1 MDING
6 KGKSMKRK
14 IYIALWA
21 VLTCCFSSCDD
32 WLDVRSDLEDK
43 EEDIFRS
50 YEGFKS
56 ALTGCYMA
64 MADRDVYG
72 ERLTM
77 TNIES
82 LANLW
87 QFGQNA
93 SESVMADH
101 YLNLHDYDNDYAKTA
116 VQAIYTGLFNVVS
129 QANIVLKHCDTDKDV
144 FASEKTREMFM
155 GEAYALRAYCQMD
168 VLRLFGQLPQGANRQ
183 VELPYSY
190 TTQLDEVPAYY
201 SFTEYVTRLEEDL
214 DKAAALLK
222 EGDPSYEATFEQVN
236 SDNSLS
242 DEFLLDRQ
250 FRMNYWAVRAMQAR
264 LALYLGKTEDAYKLA
279 MEIINLKIDG
289 ETRFPLTGAS
299 DLSKSNN
306 YYACPSEALLLLS
319 KFDLKDYT
327 VSTLVGASADNS
339 FYSPTRYY
347 ILSID
352 KFNDLYNGMLTAS
365 HNRYRSVWN
374 KSLRENTG
382 ATYCA
387 VMKYYYEDDA
397 KNLMRKH
404 QVIPLIRM
412 SEIYLIAMET
422 TTSLE
427 EANRLYR
434 VYMRDR
440 EVLLE
445 ADAFA
450 SLDEVR
456 TEMINEYRREFFAE
470 GLMFYVYKRNHSATM
485 MWKDGTV
492 QEDEYIVKLP
502 ASEYNPNLNKE

>member
-1 MDING
+1 
-6 KGKSMKRK
+6 MKKR

-21 VLTCCFSSCDD
+21 VLVCCFSSCDD

-56 ALTGCYMA
+56 TLTGCYMA
-64 MADRDVYG
+64 MANRDVYG

-93 SESVMADH
+93 QESVMAEY
-101 YLNLHDYDNDYAKTA
+101 YLKQHDYDNDYAKSA
-116 VQAIYTGLFNVVS
+116 VQAIYAGLFNVVT
-129 QANIVLKHCDTDKDV
+129 QANMVLKHCETDKDV
-144 FASEKTREMFM
+144 FANEKVRKMFM

-168 VLRLFGQLPQGANRQ
+168 VLRLFGQLPQGATRQ

-190 TTQLDEVPAYY
+190 TTRLDEVPTYY
-201 SFTEYVTRLEEDL
+201 SFTGYVERLEEDL
-214 DKAAALLK
+214 DKAEALLK
-222 EGDPSYEATFEQVN
+222 EGDPSYEATFEQVD
-236 SDNSLS
+236 SDNGIS
-242 DEFLLDRQ
+242 DEFLLNRR

-264 LALYLGKTEDAYKLA
+264 LALYLGKTGDAYRLA
-279 MEIINLKIDG
+279 MEIINQKNGG
-289 ETRFPLTGAS
+289 EARFPLTGAS
-299 DLSKSNN
+299 DLAKNN
-306 YYACPSEALLLLS
+306 NFYACPSEALLLLS

-327 VSTLVGASADNS
+327 VSTLVGATAGNRT
-339 FYSPTRYY
+339 YSPDGYY
-347 ILSID
+347 ILSGD
-352 KFNDLYNGMLTAS
+352 RLNDLYKGMVTAS

-374 KSLRENTG
+374 KSLPGNAG
-382 ATYCA
+382 AAYCA
-387 VMKYYYEDDA
+387 VMKYYYEDNA
-397 KNLMRKH
+397 KNLMQKH

-434 VYMRDR
+434 TYMRDR

-502 ASEYNPNLNKE
+502 ASEYNSNLNKE

>member
-1 MDING
+1 MNTNR
-6 KGKSMKRK
+6 KGKNMKKK
-14 IYIALWA
+14 IYIAFWA
-21 VLTCCFSSCDD
+21 LLACCFSSCDD

-56 ALTGCYMA
+56 TLTGCYMA
-64 MADRDVYG
+64 MANQDIYG
-72 ERLTM
+72 KRLTM

-93 SESVMADH
+93 YESVMAEY
-101 YLNLHDYDNDYAKTA
+101 YLKQHDYDNDYAKSA
-116 VQAIYTGLFNVVS
+116 VQAIYAGLFNVVT
-129 QANIVLKHCDTDKDV
+129 QANMILKHCETDKDV
-144 FASEKTREMFM
+144 FANEKTQKMFM

-168 VLRLFGQLPQGANRQ
+168 VLRLFGQLPKGATRQ

-190 TTQLDEVPAYY
+190 TTRLDEVPAYY
-201 SFTEYVTRLEEDL
+201 SFAEYVTRLEEDL
-214 DKAAALLK
+214 SKAEALLK
-222 EGDPSYEATFEQVN
+222 EGDPSYGASFKEVN
-236 SDNSLS
+236 NDNSLS
-242 DEFLLDRQ
+242 DEFLLNRQ

-279 MEIINLKIDG
+279 MEIINLKADG
-289 ETRFPLTGAS
+289 EIRFPLTGAS
-299 DLSKSNN
+299 DLAGNNN

-327 VSTLVGASADNS
+327 VSTLVGVSEKDRTYNVND
-339 FYSPTRYY
+339 YY
-347 ILSID
+347 ILSKD
-352 KFNDLYNGMLTAS
+352 RFDELYRGVLTAS

-374 KSLRENTG
+374 KSLPGTSG
-382 ATYCA
+382 STFCA
-387 VMKYYYEDDA
+387 VMKYYYEDNA
-397 KNLMRKH
+397 ENLMLKH

-422 TTSLE
+422 TASLK
-427 EANRLYR
+427 EANYLYR
-434 VYMRDR
+434 TYMRDR

-445 ADAFA
+445 TDAFA

-456 TEMINEYRREFFAE
+456 AEMINEYRREFFAE
-470 GLMFYVYKRNHSATM
+470 GLMFYVYKRNRSATM

-492 QEDEYIVKLP
+492 QEEEYIVKLP
-502 ASEYNPNLNKE
+502 ATEYNSNLNKE